1 MFQRFSKNIIV
12 VISVLNLIFLFG
24 FNYRIPFIHHQAES
38 GQEAEDMSA
47 AESMES
53 LESSVLENDGTDPVV
68 ADSAVAD
75 PAAAGETAPEAVAG
89 EAAASQEQ
97 TAEESAAAEEPAQAG
112 TAQKCVVSARSSAN
126 VRSGPGTEY
135 DVVASLPNNTVLD
148 ITGEAQNGWYPV
160 RAENGVEGYIIQT
173 YVTMVGE

>member
-38 GQEAEDMSA
+38 
-47 AESMES
+47 MEL
-53 LESSVLENDGTDPVV
+53 LESSVLENDGTDP
-68 ADSAVAD
+68 AASE
-75 PAAAGETAPEAVAG
+75 PASSGETSPEAGAAGD
-89 EAAASQEQ
+89 AAASQEQ
-97 TAEESAAAEEPAQAG
+97 TPEENAAAEEQAQAG
-112 TAQKCVVSARSSAN
+112 TAQQCVVSARSSAN

-135 DVVASLPNNTVLD
+135 DVVASLPSNTVLD

>member
-53 LESSVLENDGTDPVV
+53 LESSMLENDGTDP
-68 ADSAVAD
+68 AASSGETSPEAG
-75 PAAAGETAPEAVAG
+75 AAGD
-89 EAAASQEQ
+89 AAASQEQ
-97 TAEESAAAEEPAQAG
+97 TPEENAAAEEQAQAG
-112 TAQKCVVSARSSAN
+112 TAQQCVVSARSSAN

-135 DVVASLPNNTVLD
+135 DVVASLPSNTVLH

>member
-53 LESSVLENDGTDPVV
+53 LESSAVEGDGTDP
-68 ADSAVAD
+68 
-75 PAAAGETAPEAVAG
+75 AAAEPASTGETSPEAGAAG
-89 EAAASQEQ
+89 DAAASQEQ
-97 TAEESAAAEEPAQAG
+97 TPEENAAAEEPAQAG

>member
-53 LESSVLENDGTDPVV
+53 LESSVLENDGTDP
-68 ADSAVAD
+68 
-75 PAAAGETAPEAVAG
+75 AAAEPASSGETSPEAGAAG
-89 EAAASQEQ
+89 DAAASQEQ
-97 TAEESAAAEEPAQAG
+97 TPEENAAAEEQAQAG
-112 TAQKCVVSARSSAN
+112 TAQQCVVSARSSAN

>member
-38 GQEAEDMSA
+38 GQAAEDMSA

-53 LESSVLENDGTDPVV
+53 LESSVLENDGTD
-68 ADSAVAD
+68 S
-75 PAAAGETAPEAVAG
+75 AAAEPASSGETSPEAGAAG
-89 EAAASQEQ
+89 DAAASQEQ
-97 TAEESAAAEEPAQAG
+97 TAEESAAAEEPAQTG

>member
-38 GQEAEDMSA
+38 
-47 AESMES
+47 MES
-53 LESSVLENDGTDPVV
+53 LESSVLENDGTDT
-68 ADSAVAD
+68 AASE
-75 PAAAGETAPEAVAG
+75 PASSGETSTEAGAAGDAAV
-89 EAAASQEQ
+89 SQEQ
-97 TAEESAAAEEPAQAG
+97 TPEENAAAEEQAQAG
-112 TAQKCVVSARSSAN
+112 TAQQCVVSARSSAN

-135 DVVASLPNNTVLD
+135 DVVASLPSNTVLD